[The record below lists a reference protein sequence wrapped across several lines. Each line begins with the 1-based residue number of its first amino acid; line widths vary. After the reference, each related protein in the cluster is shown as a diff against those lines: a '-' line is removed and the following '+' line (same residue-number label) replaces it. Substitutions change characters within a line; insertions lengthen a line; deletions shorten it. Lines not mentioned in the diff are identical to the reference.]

1 MSLAIDPLRKISPWK
16 EAWSIEAK
24 ILTIWEDASIVNE
37 NMQKLL
43 HVVLMDKHVSMCI
56 LKTMCV
62 CVRAR
67 ACAIKNS
74 VFT

>member
-43 HVVLMDKHVSMCI
+43 RMVLMDKQ
-56 LKTMCV
+56 
-62 CVRAR
+62 
-67 ACAIKNS
+67 
-74 VFT
+74 